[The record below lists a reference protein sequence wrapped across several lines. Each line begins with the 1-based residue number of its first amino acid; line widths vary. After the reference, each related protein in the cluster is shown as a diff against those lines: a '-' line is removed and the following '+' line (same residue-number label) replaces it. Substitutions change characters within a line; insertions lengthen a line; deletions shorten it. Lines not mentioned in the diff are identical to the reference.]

1 MRQSLSAQFRP
12 VHHQIIFEEFVVTQQ
27 RIEIV
32 KEFSAP
38 VERLFAHLGEHENME
53 AVFGL
58 PKIKRISDGKGARN
72 GIGSAREMKILAAP
86 SFVETVTAYKENELI
101 EYRITRGSP
110 LKNHQGV
117 MRFYPT
123 ASGGSRLHYTIVFEG
138 KMPLVGEIVRFA
150 LDQGIRRGLSK
161 LHL

>member
-1 MRQSLSAQFRP
+1 MRGR
-12 VHHQIIFEEFVVTQQ
+12 HFVVRPFLYAPAEEIVVAQQ

-32 KEFSAP
+32 KEFAFP
-38 VERLFAHLGEHENME
+38 VERLFAHLGEHENLE
-53 AVFGL
+53 TIFGL

-72 GIGSAREMKILAAP
+72 GIGSAREMRILLAP
-86 SFVETVTAYKENELI
+86 PFVETVTAYKENELI

-138 KMPLVGEIVRFA
+138 KFPLVGEIVRVG
-150 LDQGIRRGLSK
+150 LDQAIRRGLGK
-161 LHL
+161 LSL

>member
-1 MRQSLSAQFRP
+1 M
-12 VHHQIIFEEFVVTQQ
+12 TQQ

-38 VERLFAHLGEHENME
+38 VDRLFAYLGEHENL
-53 AVFGL
+53 AIIFA
-58 PKIKRISDGKGARN
+58 PAKIKRLSDGKGARN
-72 GIGSAREMKILAAP
+72 GIGSAREMKILVGP

-123 ASGGSRLHYTIVFEG
+123 AAGGSRLHYTIVFEG
-138 KMPLVGEIVRFA
+138 KLPLVGEIVRAA

-161 LHL
+161 LKL